1 VAELAEKDLEAVKT
15 LTDEQLL
22 SKCREDADLYGSLTY
37 ELISRYIELVKIK
50 ARKIGRMNRVGAVD
64 TDDLVSE
71 GFLGLLSAIRTFNG
85 EKGTFA
91 SYANICVGNKIK
103 TAAFSFG
110 GGRTVADGEFD
121 VSQTPDKRLT
131 EEFVLEKE
139 SESEIASRLS
149 KTLTELELRV
159 FSLYLNSY
167 SYRAIAARLAISEK
181 SVDNALSRARG
192 KLRKIYK

>member
-1 VAELAEKDLEAVKT
+1 MDVKT

-22 SKCREDADLYGSLTY
+22 AKCREDADLYGSLTY

-50 ARKIGRMNRVGAVD
+50 ARKIGRSNRVGAVD
-64 TDDLVSE
+64 ADDLVSE
-71 GFLGLLSAIRTFNG
+71 GFLGLLSAIRTFNE
-85 EKGTFA
+85 EKGTFS

-110 GGRTVADGEFD
+110 GRNVADGEFD

-131 EEFVLEKE
+131 EEFILEKE

-149 KTLTELELRV
+149 ETLTELELRV

-167 SYRAIAARLAISEK
+167 SYRAIASRLSISEK